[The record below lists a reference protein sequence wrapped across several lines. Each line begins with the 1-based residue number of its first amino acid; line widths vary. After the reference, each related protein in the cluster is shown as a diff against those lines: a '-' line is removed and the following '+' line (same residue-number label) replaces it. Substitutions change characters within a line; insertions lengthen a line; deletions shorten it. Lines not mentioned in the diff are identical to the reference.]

1 MRDYE
6 TCHTFLAFSLASG
19 LNGALIVLMTALFI
33 LSFCVSLTD
42 LKYCVS
48 AFLPILGITIMT
60 ISYVTNLDKKNN
72 NEGK

>member
-1 MRDYE
+1 MRDYK
-6 TCHTFLAFSLASG
+6 TCHKFLAFSLASG
-19 LNGALIVLMTALFI
+19 LNGALIVLTTELFL

-48 AFLPILGITIMT
+48 SFQPILRVTITT

>member
-1 MRDYE
+1 
-6 TCHTFLAFSLASG
+6 
-19 LNGALIVLMTALFI
+19 